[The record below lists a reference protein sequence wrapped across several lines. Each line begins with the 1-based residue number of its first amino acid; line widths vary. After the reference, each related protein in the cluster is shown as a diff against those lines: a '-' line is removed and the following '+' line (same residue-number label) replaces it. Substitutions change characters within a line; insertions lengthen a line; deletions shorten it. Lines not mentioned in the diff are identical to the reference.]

1 MSKKRCY
8 YEVLGIPRDA
18 SGDDVR
24 KAYRQSALKYH
35 PDRNQGDA
43 EAEAKF
49 KEATE
54 AYEVL
59 ADDDKRGRYD
69 QFGFAGVTGGGP
81 DVGSG
86 DVFTQF
92 QDLFSE
98 FFGGFGGG
106 GGGRQRP
113 RGPARGRD
121 LRMQHRLT
129 LREVLTGTKREVS
142 LRTPA
147 VCEECQG
154 TGARPGTKR
163 KGCGTCNGVG
173 QVSTSRGFVMFTQTC
188 PECQGEG
195 SVVKTPCAGCKGAGA
210 IEKNRKVVVAFPAGI
225 DQGQRLRVA
234 GQGLPGAQGGPPGD
248 LFVEVEV
255 APQEGFERDGN
266 DLVTKASIPLTDAA
280 LGCKASVTLPDDT
293 VVELSIPAGT
303 QPGEVIGVKGKGI
316 PRVDGRGRGTLQ
328 VIVDVRVPRALST
341 RAEELLRALREELE
355 PAPQETSAAQ

>member
-8 YEVLGIPRDA
+8 YEVLGVAREA

-24 KAYRQSALKYH
+24 KAYRQAALKYH
-35 PDRNQGDA
+35 PDRNPGDA
-43 EAEAKF
+43 EAETRF

-59 ADDDKRGRYD
+59 ADDDKRSRYD
-69 QFGFAGVTGGGP
+69 QFGFAGVTGGAPGGGG
-81 DVGSG
+81 DG

-106 GGGRQRP
+106 GRQRP

-121 LRMQHRLT
+121 LRMQQRLT
-129 LREVLTGTKREVS
+129 LREILTGTKREVS
-142 LRTPA
+142 LRAPA

-154 TGARPGTKR
+154 TGARAGTKR
-163 KGCGTCNGVG
+163 KSCGTCNGVG

-195 SVVKTPCAGCKGAGA
+195 SVVKTPCPGCKGAGA

-255 APQEGFERDGN
+255 APQEGWDRDGN
-266 DLVTKASIPLTDAA
+266 DLVTKAAVPLTDAA
-280 LGCKASVTLPDDT
+280 LGCKTTITLPDDT
-293 VVELSIPAGT
+293 VVEVVVPPGT
-303 QPGEVIGVKGKGI
+303 QPGEVIGVKGKGV
-316 PRVDGRGRGTLQ
+316 PRVDGRGRGSLQ
-328 VIVDVRVPRALST
+328 VIVDVRVPRALSA
-341 RAEELLRALREELE
+341 RAEELLRALREELH
-355 PAPQETSAAQ
+355 PTAQETPAAQ